1 MKCKKCGN
9 QLDDHAEFCDQCGAF
24 TGYTPQTL
32 LNGVPIDTK
41 TYDDTQVSEDAF
53 ARASKKREALL
64 NKAKRRPSPQENGAA
79 KNAQSGSSADSA
91 SKSTASTATT
101 SSGRGT
107 SGTASTTSS
116 GRGISATASRRPAAD
131 PGRITGGE
139 LNRRRGF
146 NHTNM
151 NGSGVG
157 AQDFGH
163 RILSAVAYLGWF
175 GFIIAVLIGHKRN
188 DFVRFHLNAALW
200 VNLMFLAGEVF
211 MRVGVLGSIV
221 GVLLIIAAFAG
232 FLIGIVSAL
241 RGQMKSLPLLVRIRL
256 IK

>member
-41 TYDDTQVSEDAF
+41 TYDDTQVGEDAF

-64 NKAKRRPSPQENGAA
+64 NKAKRRPSAQENSAA
-79 KNAQSGSSADSA
+79 KNTQSGSSTDSA
-91 SKSTASTATT
+91 AKSTAAA
-101 SSGRGT
+101 SSYSQGT
-107 SGTASTTSS
+107 SGTA
-116 GRGISATASRRPAAD
+116 AASRRPAAD
-131 PGRITGGE
+131 PGRITVGE
-139 LNRRRGF
+139 LNRHRGF

-157 AQDFGH
+157 AQDIGH

-175 GFIIAVLIGHKRN
+175 GFIIAVLIGHKQ
-188 DFVRFHLNAALW
+188 DSFVRFHLNGALW

-211 MRVGVLGSIV
+211 MTVGVLGRIV
-221 GVLLIIAAFAG
+221 GILLMIAAFIG

-241 RGQMKSLPLLVRIRL
+241 RGQMKSLPLLAQIRL